1 MWEECPED
9 DDEVGCLVGGSFDV
23 LVCCMYRCSMVESL
37 SIMTCTGLWAWS
49 WAMSLMVV
57 STVSSAGVRVDVDD
71 LVLGGSEA
79 IISKEIL

>member
-9 DDEVGCLVGGSFDV
+9 DDEVDCRVGDFVGV

-37 SIMTCTGLWAWS
+37 SIMMCMGRWLWS

-57 STVSSAGVRVDVDD
+57 RTVSSAGVRVDVDAFG
-71 LVLGGSEA
+71 LGGSEA
-79 IISKEIL
+79 MISNEIL

>member
-1 MWEECPED
+1 MGWFVACTGAAWSI
-9 DDEVGCLVGGSFDV
+9 V
-23 LVCCMYRCSMVESL
+23 L
-37 SIMTCTGLWAWS
+37 SIMMCTGRWAWS